1 MSRPTEPAPF
11 EPSPRPATREA
22 ERRIDEGAGREE
34 LARRLRQQAVV
45 SDFGGLALEA
55 RDLDA
60 LLQQACALCAEGLGA
75 RFAKVLEWRPAE
87 KRFLVRAGVGWRPG
101 VVGSATLGADL
112 ESPAGFAFH
121 TGKPVISNHLSEETR
136 FRTPELLREHGVKRA
151 INVLIRVGETSP
163 YGVLEADSPDPGAF
177 EEADVAFLQGLANLL
192 GGALERARVEA
203 ELAETQERLHA
214 ALDAAEMGAL
224 DFDPRSG
231 ELHLD
236 ERCMRLLGLPPDAE
250 MSFERLL
257 QRVGPDDQAAIRKA
271 VAQCLDPN
279 GTGEFYVEIQVPSP
293 QDRDVHYIAARGRVL
308 IRPRRAA
315 RVVGIAFDV
324 TYRRRAEDLMREALE
339 HKDMLVREVSH
350 RVKNSLQLVAGVLAL
365 QARGAQHEEVRQA
378 LTVAQTRLQTIGQ
391 IHDQL
396 WRQPDVQEVELAA
409 FLRSLCEKLQESAP
423 GHVLSFSGPPISM
436 TTDRAVP
443 VALLVNELVTN
454 AVKYA
459 YPNGGPVEVLLSA
472 DGERLT
478 LEVADRGVGLPP
490 DLDLSEPRE
499 SLGMRV
505 VSGLVRQLG
514 AEFEARD
521 NAPGARFVLK
531 FDRVE
536 PAGEAIAGV

>member
-1 MSRPTEPAPF
+1 MSRPPEPAPF

-34 LARRLRQQAVV
+34 LAWRLRQQAVV
-45 SDFGGLALEA
+45 SDFGGMALEA

-60 LLQQACALCAEGLGA
+60 LLQRACELCAEGLGA

-87 KRFLVRAGVGWRPG
+87 KRFLVRAGVGWKPG
-101 VVGSATLGADL
+101 VVGEATLGADL

-121 TGKPVISNHLSEETR
+121 TGKPVISNHLTDETR

-151 INVLIRVGETSP
+151 INVLIRSAEASP
-163 YGVLEADSPDPGAF
+163 FGVLEVDSPDPGAF
-177 EEADVAFLQGLANLL
+177 EEADVAFLQGVANLL
-192 GGALERARVEA
+192 GGALERARVA
-203 ELAETQERLHA
+203 GDLAETRQRLHA
-214 ALDAAEMGAL
+214 ALDAAEMGVL

-236 ERCMRLLGLPPDAE
+236 ARCMRLLGLPVDAE
-250 MSFERLL
+250 MSYERLL
-257 QRVGPDDQAAIRKA
+257 QCVGPKDQVAIEQA
-271 VAQCLDPN
+271 VRRTLDPS
-279 GTGEFYVEIQVPSP
+279 GSGEFYVEIQVPSP
-293 QDRDVHYIAARGRVL
+293 QDHEVHYIAARGRVL
-308 IRPRRAA
+308 ARPGRPVL
-315 RVVGIAFDV
+315 VVGIAFDV
-324 TYRRRAEDLMREALE
+324 TYRRRAEELMRVALE

-365 QARGAQHEEVRQA
+365 QARAAKHEEVRQA
-378 LTVAQTRLQTIGQ
+378 LTAAQTRLQTIGQ

-396 WRQPDVQEVELAA
+396 WRQPDVQEVELGA
-409 FLRSLCEKLQESAP
+409 FLRSLCDKLQENAH
-423 GHVLSFSGPPISM
+423 GHALTFAGPQVVM
-436 TTDRAVP
+436 ATDRAVP

-454 AVKYA
+454 AFKYA
-459 YPNGGPVEVLLSA
+459 YPDGGGPVEVTLSA

-478 LEVADRGVGLPP
+478 LEVADQGVGLPP

-521 NAPGARFVLK
+521 NAPGARFVMR
-531 FDRVE
+531 FDRVDA
-536 PAGEAIAGV
+536 AGEGSAT